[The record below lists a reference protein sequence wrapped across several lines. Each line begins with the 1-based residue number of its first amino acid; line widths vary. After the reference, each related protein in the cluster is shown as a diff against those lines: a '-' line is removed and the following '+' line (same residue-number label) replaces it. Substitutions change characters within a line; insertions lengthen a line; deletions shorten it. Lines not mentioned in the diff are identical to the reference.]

1 MARVRIALLGAGLI
15 GREHAKLIER
25 HPGATLAAIV
35 DVTPAGEAYAREHG
49 VAFHSD
55 YERMLDDVRPDGAI
69 VALPNTLHL
78 PAGLACVRRKIPV
91 LVEKPVADT
100 VASALALVTAAEA
113 SGIPILVGHHRRHSP
128 DMQAAREAI
137 ARGDLGA
144 IIAVNGMC
152 LVRKHDSY
160 FEAEWRRRPGGG
172 PLLINAIHDID
183 CFRFLAG
190 EIESVQAIA
199 SSRARGFDVEDT
211 AGVVMRFENGALGT
225 FLLSDSV
232 PSPYFWDTASS
243 QALYFP
249 AQPEDSYVIGGS
261 RGSLAIPS
269 LDLWAHDPGGDW
281 RDPIRRHRLPVE
293 RSSCYANQLDHFI
306 AVIRGEVAPVVTG
319 RDATMTV
326 AATLAID
333 RAAAEGRSVR
343 LAEMLA

>member
-69 VALPNTLHL
+69 VALPNMLHL

-100 VASALALVTAAEA
+100 VASALALVTAAES

-190 EIESVQAIA
+190 EIDPRRGAA
-199 SSRARGFDVEDT
+199 PGDRARCDDDGCRDSRDRSGGGRRAIRSRRRDARLTRNPTSPLRPV
-211 AGVVMRFENGALGT
+211 
-225 FLLSDSV
+225 SV
-232 PSPYFWDTASS
+232 PHPP
-243 QALYFP
+243 L
-249 AQPEDSYVIGGS
+249 
-261 RGSLAIPS
+261 SLAAPMP
-269 LDLWAHDPGGDW
+269 A
-281 RDPIRRHRLPVE
+281 HRL
-293 RSSCYANQLDHFI
+293 
-306 AVIRGEVAPVVTG
+306 TG
-319 RDATMTV
+319 RQS
-326 AATLAID
+326 
-333 RAAAEGRSVR
+333 RR
-343 LAEMLA
+343 